1 MILVDTSVLVD
12 FLRGRDTAATVV
24 LERLLRDEAPVA
36 LSPVIV
42 QEVLQGAADVREWR
56 RLERYLDTQDLL
68 VPQDLR
74 ATHIEAARIYFD
86 CRRRGIT
93 LRSTIDCLVAQI
105 ALEHDAALLHHDR
118 DYLAI
123 ARVRPLALLPETG

>member
-36 LSPVIV
+36 LSPIIV
-42 QEVLQGAADVREWR
+42 QEVLQGAADAREWR

-68 VPQDLR
+68 VPRDPR
-74 ATHIEAARIYFD
+74 ATHIAAARIYFD